1 MDEVLISAIEHW
13 SYCERQCALIH
24 VEGTFEEN
32 VFTIRGAIAHERVHS
47 GEITV
52 EHGVRVARALPIW
65 SDRLGIHGV
74 ADLVELRPAG
84 PYPVEHKVG
93 PTGRH
98 AALQLC
104 AQALCLEEMF
114 GQPVPRGALYS
125 HASRRRVEVVF
136 DADLR
141 AATEA
146 AIAAIR
152 AMIEEA
158 RLPPAPNDRRCRH
171 CSQRD
176 VCLPSATGEPA
187 RLRWLQREL
196 FTIGSDED

>member
-1 MDEVLISAIEHW
+1 MDEVLVSAIEHW

-47 GEITV
+47 GDTTV
-52 EHGVRVARALPIW
+52 ENGVRVARALPIW

-74 ADLVELRPAG
+74 ADLVELRPTG

-93 PTGRH
+93 RVGRH

-114 GQPVPRGALYS
+114 GTPVPVGALYS
-125 HASRRRVEVVF
+125 HETRRRTEIVF
-136 DADLR
+136 DAALR
-141 AATEA
+141 AETEA
-146 AIAAIR
+146 AIVAIR

-176 VCLPSATGEPA
+176 VCLPTATGEPA
-187 RLRWLQREL
+187 RLRALQREL
-196 FTIGSDED
+196 FTPLPEE